1 MALAA
6 LNPPSPHPMQLN
18 GEHLLLAGDVYV
30 PITELGRGKSAVS
43 YLYQQAEGH
52 SAQGLPLQLV
62 LKRYCSTPNQ
72 TIPFAQALEF
82 ELCSYLRLQQA
93 NIAHPQLLGY
103 SPTGT
108 ACAR

>member
-62 LKRYCSTPNQ
+62 LKRYCSTPIRPSPSPRRWSLNCAA
-72 TIPFAQALEF
+72 ICD
-82 ELCSYLRLQQA
+82 CSRR
-93 NIAHPQLLGY
+93 
-103 SPTGT
+103 T
-108 ACAR
+108 